1 MNFSK
6 KIEVDSGKAQLYNKN
21 IRNERG
27 YTYEYENNMDIA
39 VCFGI
44 GDDSFCPSI
53 SRYISDVPQLVIS
66 GGILAVISGIGLIFE
81 MYIKK

>member
-1 MNFSK
+1 MTAAKRNDTIKIYETKGDIHMNMKTIWTLLFVLGLVM
-6 KIEVDSGKAQLYNKN
+6 IV
-21 IRNERG
+21 
-27 YTYEYENNMDIA
+27 
-39 VCFGI
+39 
-44 GDDSFCPSI
+44 FCPSI